1 VLTAGTH
8 ELSVTFTPTD
18 ATNYTTAQAAVS
30 VTVAKA
36 TPAVAWPTP
45 APITFGTALST
56 AQLNARASVPG
67 TFVYAPAA
75 GDVLTAGRHTLSV
88 TFTPT
93 DSADYTTAQA
103 TVSVTV
109 AKATPAIAWPTPAPI
124 TYGTPLRTTQL
135 NATASVPG
143 TFVYTPA
150 AGDVLTAGPQKLSV
164 TFTPTD
170 ATNYTTAQATV
181 SLTVTKTTPTV
192 IAWPTPSVISY
203 GTALSTAQLNA
214 TPAAGD
220 VLTAGRH
227 ALSAIFTPTDTAKYA
242 KAQATVALVVE
253 GLPNIA
259 SLLRAATRT
268 PFTATDT
275 ADFTDL
281 ADAKWGALPSGSTP
295 DQNGEPETRTY
306 KGATYEKGEDGQWHL
321 QQK

>member
-1 VLTAGTH
+1 
-8 ELSVTFTPTD
+8 
-18 ATNYTTAQAAVS
+18 
-30 VTVAKA
+30 
-36 TPAVAWPTP
+36 
-45 APITFGTALST
+45 
-56 AQLNARASVPG
+56 
-67 TFVYAPAA
+67 
-75 GDVLTAGRHTLSV
+75 
-88 TFTPT
+88 
-93 DSADYTTAQA
+93 
-103 TVSVTV
+103 
-109 AKATPAIAWPTPAPI
+109 
-124 TYGTPLRTTQL
+124 
-135 NATASVPG
+135 
-143 TFVYTPA
+143 
-150 AGDVLTAGPQKLSV
+150 VLTAGPQKLSV

-214 TPAAGD
+214 TASVPGTFVYTPAAGD